1 MEQSRFR
8 SWALWLSVA
17 ALISFVLKTYFK
29 YEVEG
34 FDTLVNLILVMLTGF
49 GILNNPTDAKRF

>member
-1 MEQSRFR
+1 MEQNRFK

-17 ALISFVLKTYFK
+17 ALVSFVLKTYFK

-34 FDTLVNLILVMLTGF
+34 FDTLINLVLVVLTGF
-49 GILNNPTDAKRF
+49 GILNNPTDSKNF

>member
-1 MEQSRFR
+1 MEQSRFK

-49 GILNNPTDAKRF
+49 GILNNPKDPNKF